1 MRPLRSIPCV
11 FFFLL
16 FAVPLFALL
25 PAVPFQV
32 AGKIIPA
39 GVLECFVTGHDFSRA
54 ANAIESMWALA
65 PAGCSSG
72 SRHGKGAFSAASLA
86 AQKDKPEPLTEAQIE
101 EIREAGIE
109 PNERVSLYTKFT
121 GEHADTIKSL
131 TNRATSIARAKRID
145 EELQDL
151 TALMD
156 EFGSNLDVYSQRR
169 ADIRKGIKPLP
180 EAVDRWLAI
189 LRAIPSEPAF
199 DVSLKEAIDSGQDFS
214 DQAKQL
220 VADQTA
226 YFLLHKDEANQDR
239 AEPK

>member
-156 EFGSNLDVYSQRR
+156 EFGSNLDVFSERH
-169 ADIRKGIKPLP
+169 ADIRKSLKLLT
-180 EAVDRWLAI
+180 EATDRWLGI
-189 LRAIPSEPAF
+189 LRALPGEPGF
-199 DVSLKEAIDSGQDFS
+199 DLARKEAIESGEDLA
-214 DQAKQL
+214 DQAKRL
-220 VADQTA
+220 LTEQTE
-226 YFLLHKDEANQDR
+226 YFNLHKDEQNQDR